1 LYIIKDVNEPG
12 SPQSHLTLVHRQR
25 NKQLTRKHEWSII
38 FRLANEVTQ
47 VMAAL
52 RESRCLT
59 DIIVEGITGDFVD
72 VEDEGVQKGTIVDG
86 DGNRRRY

>member
-1 LYIIKDVNEPG
+1 
-12 SPQSHLTLVHRQR
+12 
-25 NKQLTRKHEWSII
+25 
-38 FRLANEVTQ
+38 
-47 VMAAL
+47 MAAL